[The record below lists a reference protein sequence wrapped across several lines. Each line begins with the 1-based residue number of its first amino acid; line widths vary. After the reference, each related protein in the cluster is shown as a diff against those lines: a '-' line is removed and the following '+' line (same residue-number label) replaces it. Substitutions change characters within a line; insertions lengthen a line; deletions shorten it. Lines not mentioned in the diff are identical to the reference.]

1 MVCVF
6 MTDYENDVLESRDGM
21 SGYEKT
27 ARKLIASKN
36 PEALEDALELCKA
49 LEKENSREVIGSGGN
64 ELIFDDENFQ
74 TAHALGRKVRT
85 AANQLQ
91 KATGS
96 KKMLDLYFK
105 CHLFDAPYWFD
116 SFCIY
121 IEKDREPKRKFYV
134 PRRKQLLPCVE
145 ALQDLEDGNLE
156 LLGISEPP
164 GIGKSLTDDTP
175 ILTRKGWKNHGD
187 LVVGD
192 EVIGLDGA
200 FKKVTH
206 VHPKYMLDVMLEFT
220 NGEKIQCH
228 ENHEWLLYDRS
239 KKNYV
244 LAETKEFEKLKL
256 ENDIPEGTRGHRY
269 RLQVP
274 DRPKIQGEWKELPL
288 DPYTLGVWLGDGT
301 NEKPLISGPESDYAI
316 IERIISHGVKLRKK
330 TQQKETGVWYYNFD
344 MMRELQQLDMCYSHR
359 KCVKRIPEE
368 YLTASMEQRL
378 QLLAGL
384 LDTDGTLTGSKYTY
398 STVGEELRDSFLE
411 LIATFGWRTCITRH
425 EPRTSSSGVHGRQAV
440 YAIGFTPDITIP
452 CALERKTNFH
462 PRPQRKIAIKSI
474 TRVEPKQGNCITVEG
489 DGMYLAGKTLIP
501 THNTTIAEF
510 FLAWEAGK
518 HPELANL
525 IGSHNNAF
533 LNGVYGE
540 MLRILDRGGEYC
552 WGDVFPDLRIINTNA
567 RNMMIDIGHDRT
579 EGKRFMT
586 LEFSSIGSG
595 NAGKV
600 RAQNLLYCDDLVDGI
615 ETAMSKDRLDKLWQ
629 MYYTDLRQ
637 RKIGDRCKEL
647 HIATRWSLYDV
658 IGRLETEYADDP
670 MAKFIRFSALDE
682 NDESNFDYPYGLG
695 YTTEALHRQRDI
707 MDDASWRS
715 LYCNEPIERE
725 GRLYDPEEMRRYSS
739 LPEREPDS
747 ILSICDT
754 KEQGDDFAVMPI
766 VYQYGQDFYIADF
779 VCYNGKVEVI
789 EGLIVE
795 GLLKHKVKVCQVESN
810 RGGTLFAQSITEKL
824 RAAGGSTQITTKW
837 TQSNKETRI
846 IINSTW
852 VKNHCLFRY
861 ESDYRTDKEYRTAM
875 NLLFSYSMAGKNKHD
890 DVPDVMALM
899 AEFCMNIGG
908 AQAEVFNR
916 PW

>member
-1 MVCVF
+1 
-6 MTDYENDVLESRDGM
+6 MTDYENDVLESRGGM

-36 PEALEDALELCKA
+36 PEAIEDALELCKA
-49 LEKENSREVIGSGGN
+49 LEKENSREIIGAGGN
-64 ELIFDDENFQ
+64 ELIFDDKNFQ

-85 AANQLQ
+85 AANQIQ

-145 ALQDLEDGNLE
+145 AMQDLEDGNLE

-164 GIGKSLTDDTP
+164 GVGK
-175 ILTRKGWKNHGD
+175 
-187 LVVGD
+187 
-192 EVIGLDGA
+192 
-200 FKKVTH
+200 
-206 VHPKYMLDVMLEFT
+206 
-220 NGEKIQCH
+220 
-228 ENHEWLLYDRS
+228 
-239 KKNYV
+239 
-244 LAETKEFEKLKL
+244 
-256 ENDIPEGTRGHRY
+256 
-269 RLQVP
+269 
-274 DRPKIQGEWKELPL
+274 
-288 DPYTLGVWLGDGT
+288 
-301 NEKPLISGPESDYAI
+301 
-316 IERIISHGVKLRKK
+316 
-330 TQQKETGVWYYNFD
+330 
-344 MMRELQQLDMCYSHR
+344 
-359 KCVKRIPEE
+359 
-368 YLTASMEQRL
+368 
-378 QLLAGL
+378 
-384 LDTDGTLTGSKYTY
+384 
-398 STVGEELRDSFLE
+398 
-411 LIATFGWRTCITRH
+411 
-425 EPRTSSSGVHGRQAV
+425 
-440 YAIGFTPDITIP
+440 
-452 CALERKTNFH
+452 
-462 PRPQRKIAIKSI
+462 
-474 TRVEPKQGNCITVEG
+474 
-489 DGMYLAGKTLIP
+489 
-501 THNTTIAEF
+501 TTIAEF

-525 IGSHNNAF
+525 VGSHNNAF

-540 MLRILDRGGEYC
+540 MLRIMDRGGEYC

-567 RNMMIDIGHDRT
+567 RNMMIDIGRDRT

-658 IGRLETEYADDP
+658 IGRLEQEYADDP
-670 MAKFIRFSALDE
+670 MARFIRFSALDE

-707 MDDASWRS
+707 MDDASWRA

-739 LPEREPDS
+739 LPDREPDT

>member
-1 MVCVF
+1 
-6 MTDYENDVLESRDGM
+6 MTDYENDVLESRGGM

-49 LEKENSREVIGSGGN
+49 LETENSLEVIGSGGN

-85 AANQLQ
+85 SANQIQ

-164 GIGKSLTDDTP
+164 GVGK
-175 ILTRKGWKNHGD
+175 
-187 LVVGD
+187 
-192 EVIGLDGA
+192 
-200 FKKVTH
+200 
-206 VHPKYMLDVMLEFT
+206 
-220 NGEKIQCH
+220 
-228 ENHEWLLYDRS
+228 
-239 KKNYV
+239 
-244 LAETKEFEKLKL
+244 
-256 ENDIPEGTRGHRY
+256 
-269 RLQVP
+269 
-274 DRPKIQGEWKELPL
+274 
-288 DPYTLGVWLGDGT
+288 
-301 NEKPLISGPESDYAI
+301 
-316 IERIISHGVKLRKK
+316 
-330 TQQKETGVWYYNFD
+330 
-344 MMRELQQLDMCYSHR
+344 
-359 KCVKRIPEE
+359 
-368 YLTASMEQRL
+368 
-378 QLLAGL
+378 
-384 LDTDGTLTGSKYTY
+384 
-398 STVGEELRDSFLE
+398 
-411 LIATFGWRTCITRH
+411 
-425 EPRTSSSGVHGRQAV
+425 
-440 YAIGFTPDITIP
+440 
-452 CALERKTNFH
+452 
-462 PRPQRKIAIKSI
+462 
-474 TRVEPKQGNCITVEG
+474 
-489 DGMYLAGKTLIP
+489 
-501 THNTTIAEF
+501 TTIAEF

-525 IGSHNNAF
+525 VGSHNNAF

-540 MLRILDRGGEYC
+540 MLRIMDRGGEYC

-567 RNMMIDIGHDRT
+567 RNMMIDIGRDRT

-658 IGRLETEYADDP
+658 IGRLEQEYADDP
-670 MAKFIRFSALDE
+670 MARFIRFSALDE

-707 MDDASWRS
+707 MDDASWRA

-739 LPEREPDS
+739 LPDREPDT

>member
-1 MVCVF
+1 
-6 MTDYENDVLESRDGM
+6 MTDYENDVLESRGGM

-49 LEKENSREVIGSGGN
+49 LETENSLEVIGSGGN

-85 AANQLQ
+85 AANQIQ

-164 GIGKSLTDDTP
+164 GVGK
-175 ILTRKGWKNHGD
+175 
-187 LVVGD
+187 
-192 EVIGLDGA
+192 
-200 FKKVTH
+200 
-206 VHPKYMLDVMLEFT
+206 
-220 NGEKIQCH
+220 
-228 ENHEWLLYDRS
+228 
-239 KKNYV
+239 
-244 LAETKEFEKLKL
+244 
-256 ENDIPEGTRGHRY
+256 
-269 RLQVP
+269 
-274 DRPKIQGEWKELPL
+274 
-288 DPYTLGVWLGDGT
+288 
-301 NEKPLISGPESDYAI
+301 
-316 IERIISHGVKLRKK
+316 
-330 TQQKETGVWYYNFD
+330 
-344 MMRELQQLDMCYSHR
+344 
-359 KCVKRIPEE
+359 
-368 YLTASMEQRL
+368 
-378 QLLAGL
+378 
-384 LDTDGTLTGSKYTY
+384 
-398 STVGEELRDSFLE
+398 
-411 LIATFGWRTCITRH
+411 
-425 EPRTSSSGVHGRQAV
+425 
-440 YAIGFTPDITIP
+440 
-452 CALERKTNFH
+452 
-462 PRPQRKIAIKSI
+462 
-474 TRVEPKQGNCITVEG
+474 
-489 DGMYLAGKTLIP
+489 
-501 THNTTIAEF
+501 TTIAEF

-525 IGSHNNAF
+525 VGSHNNAF

-540 MLRILDRGGEYC
+540 MLRIMDRGGEYC

-567 RNMMIDIGHDRT
+567 RNMMIDIGRDRT

-695 YTTEALHRQRDI
+695 YTTEALHRQRSI
-707 MDDASWRS
+707 MDEASWRA

-747 ILSICDT
+747 IISICDT

>member
-6 MTDYENDVLESRDGM
+6 MTDYENDVLESRGGM

-49 LEKENSREVIGSGGN
+49 LEKENSREIIGAGGN

-164 GIGKSLTDDTP
+164 GVGK
-175 ILTRKGWKNHGD
+175 
-187 LVVGD
+187 
-192 EVIGLDGA
+192 
-200 FKKVTH
+200 
-206 VHPKYMLDVMLEFT
+206 
-220 NGEKIQCH
+220 
-228 ENHEWLLYDRS
+228 
-239 KKNYV
+239 
-244 LAETKEFEKLKL
+244 
-256 ENDIPEGTRGHRY
+256 
-269 RLQVP
+269 
-274 DRPKIQGEWKELPL
+274 
-288 DPYTLGVWLGDGT
+288 
-301 NEKPLISGPESDYAI
+301 
-316 IERIISHGVKLRKK
+316 
-330 TQQKETGVWYYNFD
+330 
-344 MMRELQQLDMCYSHR
+344 
-359 KCVKRIPEE
+359 
-368 YLTASMEQRL
+368 
-378 QLLAGL
+378 
-384 LDTDGTLTGSKYTY
+384 
-398 STVGEELRDSFLE
+398 
-411 LIATFGWRTCITRH
+411 
-425 EPRTSSSGVHGRQAV
+425 
-440 YAIGFTPDITIP
+440 
-452 CALERKTNFH
+452 
-462 PRPQRKIAIKSI
+462 
-474 TRVEPKQGNCITVEG
+474 
-489 DGMYLAGKTLIP
+489 
-501 THNTTIAEF
+501 TTIAEF

-552 WGDVFPDLRIINTNA
+552 WGDVFPDLKIINTNA
-567 RNMMIDIGHDRT
+567 RNMMIDIGRDRT

-725 GRLYDPEEMRRYSS
+725 GRLYDPEEIRRYSA

>member
-1 MVCVF
+1 
-6 MTDYENDVLESRDGM
+6 MTDYENDVQESRGGM

-49 LEKENSREVIGSGGN
+49 LEKENSLEVIGSGGN

-85 AANQLQ
+85 AANQIQ

-164 GIGKSLTDDTP
+164 GVGK
-175 ILTRKGWKNHGD
+175 
-187 LVVGD
+187 
-192 EVIGLDGA
+192 
-200 FKKVTH
+200 
-206 VHPKYMLDVMLEFT
+206 
-220 NGEKIQCH
+220 
-228 ENHEWLLYDRS
+228 
-239 KKNYV
+239 
-244 LAETKEFEKLKL
+244 
-256 ENDIPEGTRGHRY
+256 
-269 RLQVP
+269 
-274 DRPKIQGEWKELPL
+274 
-288 DPYTLGVWLGDGT
+288 
-301 NEKPLISGPESDYAI
+301 
-316 IERIISHGVKLRKK
+316 
-330 TQQKETGVWYYNFD
+330 
-344 MMRELQQLDMCYSHR
+344 
-359 KCVKRIPEE
+359 
-368 YLTASMEQRL
+368 
-378 QLLAGL
+378 
-384 LDTDGTLTGSKYTY
+384 
-398 STVGEELRDSFLE
+398 
-411 LIATFGWRTCITRH
+411 
-425 EPRTSSSGVHGRQAV
+425 
-440 YAIGFTPDITIP
+440 
-452 CALERKTNFH
+452 
-462 PRPQRKIAIKSI
+462 
-474 TRVEPKQGNCITVEG
+474 
-489 DGMYLAGKTLIP
+489 
-501 THNTTIAEF
+501 TTIAEF

-739 LPEREPDS
+739 LPEQEPDS

-779 VCYNGKVEVI
+779 ICYNGKVEVI

>member
-6 MTDYENDVLESRDGM
+6 MTDYENDVLESRGGM

-49 LEKENSREVIGSGGN
+49 LEKENSREIIGAGGN

-164 GIGKSLTDDTP
+164 GVGK
-175 ILTRKGWKNHGD
+175 
-187 LVVGD
+187 
-192 EVIGLDGA
+192 
-200 FKKVTH
+200 
-206 VHPKYMLDVMLEFT
+206 
-220 NGEKIQCH
+220 
-228 ENHEWLLYDRS
+228 
-239 KKNYV
+239 
-244 LAETKEFEKLKL
+244 
-256 ENDIPEGTRGHRY
+256 
-269 RLQVP
+269 
-274 DRPKIQGEWKELPL
+274 
-288 DPYTLGVWLGDGT
+288 
-301 NEKPLISGPESDYAI
+301 
-316 IERIISHGVKLRKK
+316 
-330 TQQKETGVWYYNFD
+330 
-344 MMRELQQLDMCYSHR
+344 
-359 KCVKRIPEE
+359 
-368 YLTASMEQRL
+368 
-378 QLLAGL
+378 
-384 LDTDGTLTGSKYTY
+384 
-398 STVGEELRDSFLE
+398 
-411 LIATFGWRTCITRH
+411 
-425 EPRTSSSGVHGRQAV
+425 
-440 YAIGFTPDITIP
+440 
-452 CALERKTNFH
+452 
-462 PRPQRKIAIKSI
+462 
-474 TRVEPKQGNCITVEG
+474 
-489 DGMYLAGKTLIP
+489 
-501 THNTTIAEF
+501 TTIAEF

-707 MDDASWRS
+707 MDDASWRA

-725 GRLYDPEEMRRYSS
+725 GRLYDPEEMRRYSA

>member
-6 MTDYENDVLESRDGM
+6 MTDYENDVLESRGGM

-49 LEKENSREVIGSGGN
+49 LEKENSREIIGAGGN

-164 GIGKSLTDDTP
+164 GVGK
-175 ILTRKGWKNHGD
+175 
-187 LVVGD
+187 
-192 EVIGLDGA
+192 
-200 FKKVTH
+200 
-206 VHPKYMLDVMLEFT
+206 
-220 NGEKIQCH
+220 
-228 ENHEWLLYDRS
+228 
-239 KKNYV
+239 
-244 LAETKEFEKLKL
+244 
-256 ENDIPEGTRGHRY
+256 
-269 RLQVP
+269 
-274 DRPKIQGEWKELPL
+274 
-288 DPYTLGVWLGDGT
+288 
-301 NEKPLISGPESDYAI
+301 
-316 IERIISHGVKLRKK
+316 
-330 TQQKETGVWYYNFD
+330 
-344 MMRELQQLDMCYSHR
+344 
-359 KCVKRIPEE
+359 
-368 YLTASMEQRL
+368 
-378 QLLAGL
+378 
-384 LDTDGTLTGSKYTY
+384 
-398 STVGEELRDSFLE
+398 
-411 LIATFGWRTCITRH
+411 
-425 EPRTSSSGVHGRQAV
+425 
-440 YAIGFTPDITIP
+440 
-452 CALERKTNFH
+452 
-462 PRPQRKIAIKSI
+462 
-474 TRVEPKQGNCITVEG
+474 
-489 DGMYLAGKTLIP
+489 
-501 THNTTIAEF
+501 TTIAEF

-552 WGDVFPDLRIINTNA
+552 WGDVFPDLKIINTNA
-567 RNMMIDIGHDRT
+567 RNMMIDIGRDRT

-725 GRLYDPEEMRRYSS
+725 GRLYDPEEMRRYSA

-908 AQAEVFNR
+908 AQVEVFNR

>member
-1 MVCVF
+1 
-6 MTDYENDVLESRDGM
+6 MTDYENDVLESRGGM

-49 LEKENSREVIGSGGN
+49 LETENSMEVIGSGGN

-85 AANQLQ
+85 AANQIQ

-164 GIGKSLTDDTP
+164 GVGK
-175 ILTRKGWKNHGD
+175 
-187 LVVGD
+187 
-192 EVIGLDGA
+192 
-200 FKKVTH
+200 
-206 VHPKYMLDVMLEFT
+206 
-220 NGEKIQCH
+220 
-228 ENHEWLLYDRS
+228 
-239 KKNYV
+239 
-244 LAETKEFEKLKL
+244 
-256 ENDIPEGTRGHRY
+256 
-269 RLQVP
+269 
-274 DRPKIQGEWKELPL
+274 
-288 DPYTLGVWLGDGT
+288 
-301 NEKPLISGPESDYAI
+301 
-316 IERIISHGVKLRKK
+316 
-330 TQQKETGVWYYNFD
+330 
-344 MMRELQQLDMCYSHR
+344 
-359 KCVKRIPEE
+359 
-368 YLTASMEQRL
+368 
-378 QLLAGL
+378 
-384 LDTDGTLTGSKYTY
+384 
-398 STVGEELRDSFLE
+398 
-411 LIATFGWRTCITRH
+411 
-425 EPRTSSSGVHGRQAV
+425 
-440 YAIGFTPDITIP
+440 
-452 CALERKTNFH
+452 
-462 PRPQRKIAIKSI
+462 
-474 TRVEPKQGNCITVEG
+474 
-489 DGMYLAGKTLIP
+489 
-501 THNTTIAEF
+501 TTIAEF

-552 WGDVFPDLRIINTNA
+552 WGDVFPDLKIINTNA
-567 RNMMIDIGHDRT
+567 RNMMIDIGRDRT

-600 RAQNLLYCDDLVDGI
+600 RTQNLLYCDDLVDGI

-707 MDDASWRS
+707 MDDASWRA

-739 LPEREPDS
+739 LPDREPDT

>member
-6 MTDYENDVLESRDGM
+6 MTDYENDVLESRGGM

-49 LEKENSREVIGSGGN
+49 LEKENSREIIGAGGN

-85 AANQLQ
+85 AANQIQ

-164 GIGKSLTDDTP
+164 GVGK
-175 ILTRKGWKNHGD
+175 
-187 LVVGD
+187 
-192 EVIGLDGA
+192 
-200 FKKVTH
+200 
-206 VHPKYMLDVMLEFT
+206 
-220 NGEKIQCH
+220 
-228 ENHEWLLYDRS
+228 
-239 KKNYV
+239 
-244 LAETKEFEKLKL
+244 
-256 ENDIPEGTRGHRY
+256 
-269 RLQVP
+269 
-274 DRPKIQGEWKELPL
+274 
-288 DPYTLGVWLGDGT
+288 
-301 NEKPLISGPESDYAI
+301 
-316 IERIISHGVKLRKK
+316 
-330 TQQKETGVWYYNFD
+330 
-344 MMRELQQLDMCYSHR
+344 
-359 KCVKRIPEE
+359 
-368 YLTASMEQRL
+368 
-378 QLLAGL
+378 
-384 LDTDGTLTGSKYTY
+384 
-398 STVGEELRDSFLE
+398 
-411 LIATFGWRTCITRH
+411 
-425 EPRTSSSGVHGRQAV
+425 
-440 YAIGFTPDITIP
+440 
-452 CALERKTNFH
+452 
-462 PRPQRKIAIKSI
+462 
-474 TRVEPKQGNCITVEG
+474 
-489 DGMYLAGKTLIP
+489 
-501 THNTTIAEF
+501 TTIAEF

-908 AQAEVFNR
+908 AQVEVFNR

>member
-1 MVCVF
+1 
-6 MTDYENDVLESRDGM
+6 MTDYENDVLESRGGM

-49 LEKENSREVIGSGGN
+49 LETENSMEVIGSGGN

-85 AANQLQ
+85 AANQIQ

-164 GIGKSLTDDTP
+164 GVGK
-175 ILTRKGWKNHGD
+175 
-187 LVVGD
+187 
-192 EVIGLDGA
+192 
-200 FKKVTH
+200 
-206 VHPKYMLDVMLEFT
+206 
-220 NGEKIQCH
+220 
-228 ENHEWLLYDRS
+228 
-239 KKNYV
+239 
-244 LAETKEFEKLKL
+244 
-256 ENDIPEGTRGHRY
+256 
-269 RLQVP
+269 
-274 DRPKIQGEWKELPL
+274 
-288 DPYTLGVWLGDGT
+288 
-301 NEKPLISGPESDYAI
+301 
-316 IERIISHGVKLRKK
+316 
-330 TQQKETGVWYYNFD
+330 
-344 MMRELQQLDMCYSHR
+344 
-359 KCVKRIPEE
+359 
-368 YLTASMEQRL
+368 
-378 QLLAGL
+378 
-384 LDTDGTLTGSKYTY
+384 
-398 STVGEELRDSFLE
+398 
-411 LIATFGWRTCITRH
+411 
-425 EPRTSSSGVHGRQAV
+425 
-440 YAIGFTPDITIP
+440 
-452 CALERKTNFH
+452 
-462 PRPQRKIAIKSI
+462 
-474 TRVEPKQGNCITVEG
+474 
-489 DGMYLAGKTLIP
+489 
-501 THNTTIAEF
+501 TTIAEF

-552 WGDVFPDLRIINTNA
+552 WGDVFPDLKIINTNA
-567 RNMMIDIGHDRT
+567 RNMMIDIGRDRT

-707 MDDASWRS
+707 MDDASWRA

-739 LPEREPDS
+739 LPDREPDT

>member
-6 MTDYENDVLESRDGM
+6 MTDYENDVLESRGGM

-36 PEALEDALELCKA
+36 PEALEDALKLCKV
-49 LEKENSREVIGSGGN
+49 LEKENSLEIIGAGGN

-121 IEKDREPKRKFYV
+121 IEKDREPKRKFYE

-164 GIGKSLTDDTP
+164 GVGK
-175 ILTRKGWKNHGD
+175 
-187 LVVGD
+187 
-192 EVIGLDGA
+192 
-200 FKKVTH
+200 
-206 VHPKYMLDVMLEFT
+206 
-220 NGEKIQCH
+220 
-228 ENHEWLLYDRS
+228 
-239 KKNYV
+239 
-244 LAETKEFEKLKL
+244 
-256 ENDIPEGTRGHRY
+256 
-269 RLQVP
+269 
-274 DRPKIQGEWKELPL
+274 
-288 DPYTLGVWLGDGT
+288 
-301 NEKPLISGPESDYAI
+301 
-316 IERIISHGVKLRKK
+316 
-330 TQQKETGVWYYNFD
+330 
-344 MMRELQQLDMCYSHR
+344 
-359 KCVKRIPEE
+359 
-368 YLTASMEQRL
+368 
-378 QLLAGL
+378 
-384 LDTDGTLTGSKYTY
+384 
-398 STVGEELRDSFLE
+398 
-411 LIATFGWRTCITRH
+411 
-425 EPRTSSSGVHGRQAV
+425 
-440 YAIGFTPDITIP
+440 
-452 CALERKTNFH
+452 
-462 PRPQRKIAIKSI
+462 
-474 TRVEPKQGNCITVEG
+474 
-489 DGMYLAGKTLIP
+489 
-501 THNTTIAEF
+501 TTIAEF

-725 GRLYDPEEMRRYSS
+725 GRLYDPEEMRRYSA

-908 AQAEVFNR
+908 AQAEIFNR

>member
-6 MTDYENDVLESRDGM
+6 MTDYENDVLESRGGM

-49 LEKENSREVIGSGGN
+49 LEKENSREIIGAGGN

-164 GIGKSLTDDTP
+164 GVGK
-175 ILTRKGWKNHGD
+175 
-187 LVVGD
+187 
-192 EVIGLDGA
+192 
-200 FKKVTH
+200 
-206 VHPKYMLDVMLEFT
+206 
-220 NGEKIQCH
+220 
-228 ENHEWLLYDRS
+228 
-239 KKNYV
+239 
-244 LAETKEFEKLKL
+244 
-256 ENDIPEGTRGHRY
+256 
-269 RLQVP
+269 
-274 DRPKIQGEWKELPL
+274 
-288 DPYTLGVWLGDGT
+288 
-301 NEKPLISGPESDYAI
+301 
-316 IERIISHGVKLRKK
+316 
-330 TQQKETGVWYYNFD
+330 
-344 MMRELQQLDMCYSHR
+344 
-359 KCVKRIPEE
+359 
-368 YLTASMEQRL
+368 
-378 QLLAGL
+378 
-384 LDTDGTLTGSKYTY
+384 
-398 STVGEELRDSFLE
+398 
-411 LIATFGWRTCITRH
+411 
-425 EPRTSSSGVHGRQAV
+425 
-440 YAIGFTPDITIP
+440 
-452 CALERKTNFH
+452 
-462 PRPQRKIAIKSI
+462 
-474 TRVEPKQGNCITVEG
+474 
-489 DGMYLAGKTLIP
+489 
-501 THNTTIAEF
+501 TTIAEF

-567 RNMMIDIGHDRT
+567 RNMMIDIGRDRT

-725 GRLYDPEEMRRYSS
+725 GRLYDPEEMRRYSA
-739 LPEREPDS
+739 LPEREPDT

>member
-1 MVCVF
+1 
-6 MTDYENDVLESRDGM
+6 MTDYENDVLESRGGM

-49 LEKENSREVIGSGGN
+49 LETENSMEVIGSGGN

-85 AANQLQ
+85 AANQIQ

-164 GIGKSLTDDTP
+164 GVGK
-175 ILTRKGWKNHGD
+175 
-187 LVVGD
+187 
-192 EVIGLDGA
+192 
-200 FKKVTH
+200 
-206 VHPKYMLDVMLEFT
+206 
-220 NGEKIQCH
+220 
-228 ENHEWLLYDRS
+228 
-239 KKNYV
+239 
-244 LAETKEFEKLKL
+244 
-256 ENDIPEGTRGHRY
+256 
-269 RLQVP
+269 
-274 DRPKIQGEWKELPL
+274 
-288 DPYTLGVWLGDGT
+288 
-301 NEKPLISGPESDYAI
+301 
-316 IERIISHGVKLRKK
+316 
-330 TQQKETGVWYYNFD
+330 
-344 MMRELQQLDMCYSHR
+344 
-359 KCVKRIPEE
+359 
-368 YLTASMEQRL
+368 
-378 QLLAGL
+378 
-384 LDTDGTLTGSKYTY
+384 
-398 STVGEELRDSFLE
+398 
-411 LIATFGWRTCITRH
+411 
-425 EPRTSSSGVHGRQAV
+425 
-440 YAIGFTPDITIP
+440 
-452 CALERKTNFH
+452 
-462 PRPQRKIAIKSI
+462 
-474 TRVEPKQGNCITVEG
+474 
-489 DGMYLAGKTLIP
+489 
-501 THNTTIAEF
+501 TTIAEF

-552 WGDVFPDLRIINTNA
+552 WGDVFPDLKIINTNA
-567 RNMMIDIGHDRT
+567 RNMMIDIGRDRT

-658 IGRLETEYADDP
+658 IGRLEQEYADDP
-670 MAKFIRFSALDE
+670 KARFIRFSALDE

-707 MDDASWRS
+707 MDDASWRA

-739 LPEREPDS
+739 LPDREPDT

>member
-1 MVCVF
+1 
-6 MTDYENDVLESRDGM
+6 MTDYENDVLESRGGM

-49 LEKENSREVIGSGGN
+49 LETENSMEVIGSGGN

-85 AANQLQ
+85 AANQIQ

-164 GIGKSLTDDTP
+164 GVGK
-175 ILTRKGWKNHGD
+175 
-187 LVVGD
+187 
-192 EVIGLDGA
+192 
-200 FKKVTH
+200 
-206 VHPKYMLDVMLEFT
+206 
-220 NGEKIQCH
+220 
-228 ENHEWLLYDRS
+228 
-239 KKNYV
+239 
-244 LAETKEFEKLKL
+244 
-256 ENDIPEGTRGHRY
+256 
-269 RLQVP
+269 
-274 DRPKIQGEWKELPL
+274 
-288 DPYTLGVWLGDGT
+288 
-301 NEKPLISGPESDYAI
+301 
-316 IERIISHGVKLRKK
+316 
-330 TQQKETGVWYYNFD
+330 
-344 MMRELQQLDMCYSHR
+344 
-359 KCVKRIPEE
+359 
-368 YLTASMEQRL
+368 
-378 QLLAGL
+378 
-384 LDTDGTLTGSKYTY
+384 
-398 STVGEELRDSFLE
+398 
-411 LIATFGWRTCITRH
+411 
-425 EPRTSSSGVHGRQAV
+425 
-440 YAIGFTPDITIP
+440 
-452 CALERKTNFH
+452 
-462 PRPQRKIAIKSI
+462 
-474 TRVEPKQGNCITVEG
+474 
-489 DGMYLAGKTLIP
+489 
-501 THNTTIAEF
+501 TTIAEF

-552 WGDVFPDLRIINTNA
+552 WGDVFPDLKIINTNA
-567 RNMMIDIGHDRT
+567 RNMMIDIGRDRT

-600 RAQNLLYCDDLVDGI
+600 RTQNLLYCDDLVDGI

-658 IGRLETEYADDP
+658 IGRLEQEYADDP
-670 MAKFIRFSALDE
+670 KARFIRFSALDE

-707 MDDASWRS
+707 MDDASWRA

-739 LPEREPDS
+739 LPDREPDT

>member
-6 MTDYENDVLESRDGM
+6 MTDYENDVLESRGGM

-49 LEKENSREVIGSGGN
+49 LEKENSREIIGAGGN

-164 GIGKSLTDDTP
+164 GVGK
-175 ILTRKGWKNHGD
+175 
-187 LVVGD
+187 
-192 EVIGLDGA
+192 
-200 FKKVTH
+200 
-206 VHPKYMLDVMLEFT
+206 
-220 NGEKIQCH
+220 
-228 ENHEWLLYDRS
+228 
-239 KKNYV
+239 
-244 LAETKEFEKLKL
+244 
-256 ENDIPEGTRGHRY
+256 
-269 RLQVP
+269 
-274 DRPKIQGEWKELPL
+274 
-288 DPYTLGVWLGDGT
+288 
-301 NEKPLISGPESDYAI
+301 
-316 IERIISHGVKLRKK
+316 
-330 TQQKETGVWYYNFD
+330 
-344 MMRELQQLDMCYSHR
+344 
-359 KCVKRIPEE
+359 
-368 YLTASMEQRL
+368 
-378 QLLAGL
+378 
-384 LDTDGTLTGSKYTY
+384 
-398 STVGEELRDSFLE
+398 
-411 LIATFGWRTCITRH
+411 
-425 EPRTSSSGVHGRQAV
+425 
-440 YAIGFTPDITIP
+440 
-452 CALERKTNFH
+452 
-462 PRPQRKIAIKSI
+462 
-474 TRVEPKQGNCITVEG
+474 
-489 DGMYLAGKTLIP
+489 
-501 THNTTIAEF
+501 TTIAEF

-552 WGDVFPDLRIINTNA
+552 WGDVFPDLKIINTNA
-567 RNMMIDIGHDRT
+567 RNMMIDIGRDRT

-725 GRLYDPEEMRRYSS
+725 GRLYDPEEMRRYSA

>member
-6 MTDYENDVLESRDGM
+6 MTDYENDVLESRGGM

-49 LEKENSREVIGSGGN
+49 LEKENSREIIGAGGN
-64 ELIFDDENFQ
+64 ELIFDDDNFQ

-164 GIGKSLTDDTP
+164 GVGK
-175 ILTRKGWKNHGD
+175 
-187 LVVGD
+187 
-192 EVIGLDGA
+192 
-200 FKKVTH
+200 
-206 VHPKYMLDVMLEFT
+206 
-220 NGEKIQCH
+220 
-228 ENHEWLLYDRS
+228 
-239 KKNYV
+239 
-244 LAETKEFEKLKL
+244 
-256 ENDIPEGTRGHRY
+256 
-269 RLQVP
+269 
-274 DRPKIQGEWKELPL
+274 
-288 DPYTLGVWLGDGT
+288 
-301 NEKPLISGPESDYAI
+301 
-316 IERIISHGVKLRKK
+316 
-330 TQQKETGVWYYNFD
+330 
-344 MMRELQQLDMCYSHR
+344 
-359 KCVKRIPEE
+359 
-368 YLTASMEQRL
+368 
-378 QLLAGL
+378 
-384 LDTDGTLTGSKYTY
+384 
-398 STVGEELRDSFLE
+398 
-411 LIATFGWRTCITRH
+411 
-425 EPRTSSSGVHGRQAV
+425 
-440 YAIGFTPDITIP
+440 
-452 CALERKTNFH
+452 
-462 PRPQRKIAIKSI
+462 
-474 TRVEPKQGNCITVEG
+474 
-489 DGMYLAGKTLIP
+489 
-501 THNTTIAEF
+501 TTIAEF

-670 MAKFIRFSALDE
+670 KARFIRFSALDE

-707 MDDASWRS
+707 MDTASFEA
-715 LYCNEPIERE
+715 LYMNSPIERD
-725 GRLYDPEEMRRYSS
+725 GRLYDPEELRRYYT
-739 LPEREPDS
+739 LPEREPDN
-747 ILSICDT
+747 ILAVCDT
-754 KEQGDDFAVMPI
+754 KEQGDDFAVMPV
-766 VYQYGQDFYIADF
+766 VYQYGQDYYVEDF

-789 EGLIVE
+789 ENLIVDM
-795 GLLKHKVKVCQVESN
+795 LSLHKVKVCRVESN
-810 RGGTLFAQSITEKL
+810 RGGMIFAENLVRRLKTV
-824 RAAGGSTQITTKW
+824 GGNTDIQTKW
-837 TQSNKETRI
+837 TQTNKETRI
-846 IINSTW
+846 IVSSVW
-852 VKNHCLFRY
+852 VKQHCLFKY
-861 ESDYRTDKEYRTAM
+861 ESEYMKNKEYKTAM
-875 NLLFSYSMAGKNKHD
+875 TQLYSYSMAGKNKHD
-890 DVPDVMALM
+890 DVADAMSMLTD
-899 AEFCMNIGG
+899 FCQNFG
-908 AQAEVFNR
+908 AYKAEVFSR

>member
-6 MTDYENDVLESRDGM
+6 MTDYENDVLESRGGM

-36 PEALEDALELCKA
+36 PEAMEDALELCKA
-49 LEKENSREVIGSGGN
+49 LEKENSREIIGAGGN

-164 GIGKSLTDDTP
+164 GVGK
-175 ILTRKGWKNHGD
+175 
-187 LVVGD
+187 
-192 EVIGLDGA
+192 
-200 FKKVTH
+200 
-206 VHPKYMLDVMLEFT
+206 
-220 NGEKIQCH
+220 
-228 ENHEWLLYDRS
+228 
-239 KKNYV
+239 
-244 LAETKEFEKLKL
+244 
-256 ENDIPEGTRGHRY
+256 
-269 RLQVP
+269 
-274 DRPKIQGEWKELPL
+274 
-288 DPYTLGVWLGDGT
+288 
-301 NEKPLISGPESDYAI
+301 
-316 IERIISHGVKLRKK
+316 
-330 TQQKETGVWYYNFD
+330 
-344 MMRELQQLDMCYSHR
+344 
-359 KCVKRIPEE
+359 
-368 YLTASMEQRL
+368 
-378 QLLAGL
+378 
-384 LDTDGTLTGSKYTY
+384 
-398 STVGEELRDSFLE
+398 
-411 LIATFGWRTCITRH
+411 
-425 EPRTSSSGVHGRQAV
+425 
-440 YAIGFTPDITIP
+440 
-452 CALERKTNFH
+452 
-462 PRPQRKIAIKSI
+462 
-474 TRVEPKQGNCITVEG
+474 
-489 DGMYLAGKTLIP
+489 
-501 THNTTIAEF
+501 TTIAEF

-525 IGSHNNAF
+525 VGSHNNAF

-540 MLRILDRGGEYC
+540 MLRIMDRGGEYC

>member
-1 MVCVF
+1 
-6 MTDYENDVLESRDGM
+6 MTDYENDVLESRGGM

-49 LEKENSREVIGSGGN
+49 LETENSMEVIGSGGN

-85 AANQLQ
+85 AANQIQ

-164 GIGKSLTDDTP
+164 GVGK
-175 ILTRKGWKNHGD
+175 
-187 LVVGD
+187 
-192 EVIGLDGA
+192 
-200 FKKVTH
+200 
-206 VHPKYMLDVMLEFT
+206 
-220 NGEKIQCH
+220 
-228 ENHEWLLYDRS
+228 
-239 KKNYV
+239 
-244 LAETKEFEKLKL
+244 
-256 ENDIPEGTRGHRY
+256 
-269 RLQVP
+269 
-274 DRPKIQGEWKELPL
+274 
-288 DPYTLGVWLGDGT
+288 
-301 NEKPLISGPESDYAI
+301 
-316 IERIISHGVKLRKK
+316 
-330 TQQKETGVWYYNFD
+330 
-344 MMRELQQLDMCYSHR
+344 
-359 KCVKRIPEE
+359 
-368 YLTASMEQRL
+368 
-378 QLLAGL
+378 
-384 LDTDGTLTGSKYTY
+384 
-398 STVGEELRDSFLE
+398 
-411 LIATFGWRTCITRH
+411 
-425 EPRTSSSGVHGRQAV
+425 
-440 YAIGFTPDITIP
+440 
-452 CALERKTNFH
+452 
-462 PRPQRKIAIKSI
+462 
-474 TRVEPKQGNCITVEG
+474 
-489 DGMYLAGKTLIP
+489 
-501 THNTTIAEF
+501 TTIAEF

-552 WGDVFPDLRIINTNA
+552 WGDVFPDLKIINTNA
-567 RNMMIDIGHDRT
+567 RNMMIDIGRDRT

-600 RAQNLLYCDDLVDGI
+600 RTQNLLYCDDLVDGI

-670 MAKFIRFSALDE
+670 KARFIRFSALDE

-707 MDDASWRS
+707 MDDASWRA

-739 LPEREPDS
+739 LPDREPDT

>member
-1 MVCVF
+1 MIEGMVCSF
-6 MTDYENDVLESRDGM
+6 MTE
-21 SGYEKT
+21 YEKQI
-27 ARKLIASKN
+27 RKMIATKD
-36 PEALEDALELCKA
+36 PQALKDALSLCKA
-49 LEKENSREVIGSGGN
+49 LESMDSMEIIGPKGKER
-64 ELIFDDENFQ
+64 IFDDGNFQ

-85 AANQLQ
+85 AANILQ
-91 KATGS
+91 KETGNRD
-96 KKMLDLYFK
+96 MLDLYHA

-164 GIGKSLTDDTP
+164 GVGK
-175 ILTRKGWKNHGD
+175 
-187 LVVGD
+187 
-192 EVIGLDGA
+192 
-200 FKKVTH
+200 
-206 VHPKYMLDVMLEFT
+206 
-220 NGEKIQCH
+220 
-228 ENHEWLLYDRS
+228 
-239 KKNYV
+239 
-244 LAETKEFEKLKL
+244 
-256 ENDIPEGTRGHRY
+256 
-269 RLQVP
+269 
-274 DRPKIQGEWKELPL
+274 
-288 DPYTLGVWLGDGT
+288 
-301 NEKPLISGPESDYAI
+301 
-316 IERIISHGVKLRKK
+316 
-330 TQQKETGVWYYNFD
+330 
-344 MMRELQQLDMCYSHR
+344 
-359 KCVKRIPEE
+359 
-368 YLTASMEQRL
+368 
-378 QLLAGL
+378 
-384 LDTDGTLTGSKYTY
+384 
-398 STVGEELRDSFLE
+398 
-411 LIATFGWRTCITRH
+411 
-425 EPRTSSSGVHGRQAV
+425 
-440 YAIGFTPDITIP
+440 
-452 CALERKTNFH
+452 
-462 PRPQRKIAIKSI
+462 
-474 TRVEPKQGNCITVEG
+474 
-489 DGMYLAGKTLIP
+489 
-501 THNTTIAEF
+501 TTIAEF

-695 YTTEALHRQRDI
+695 YTTEVLHRQRDI

-725 GRLYDPEEMRRYSS
+725 GRLYDPEEMRRYSA